1 MKKWI
6 VILLS
11 AMLVFSLAACSNT
24 ADGSG
29 QAEESAS
36 VQQAE
41 GDAPLSEQQIES
53 DSQPDESA
61 ENTADTADTTDADIL
76 VVYFSATGTTKPIA
90 EQMADILGA
99 DLNEIV
105 PAQAYSDA
113 DLDYNND
120 SCRANTEQNDS
131 ASRPE
136 ISGTVENMEQYDTVL
151 IGHPIW
157 WGEEPRIMDT
167 FMESYDW
174 SGKTL
179 VNFCTSGGSG
189 IGTATTNLRELS
201 PDANWLEGHR
211 FQSNASEDDIRE
223 WLDNIGVSH

>member
-1 MKKWI
+1 MKKRI

-11 AMLVFSLAACSNT
+11 AMLVFLLAACGST
-24 ADGSG
+24 ADGSSHP
-29 QAEESAS
+29 EESAS
-36 VQQAE
+36 DQQTGSA
-41 GDAPLSEQQIES
+41 SR
-53 DSQPDESA
+53 QPDESA
-61 ENTADTADTTDADIL
+61 ENTADTAATDIL

-99 DLNEIV
+99 DLYEIV
-105 PAQAYSDA
+105 PENPYSDA
-113 DLDYNND
+113 DLNYNND
-120 SCRANTEQNDS
+120 SCRANTEQNNS

-167 FMESYDW
+167 FMESYGW

-189 IGTATTNLRELS
+189 IGTATANLRELS

-211 FQSNASEDDIRE
+211 FHSNASEDDIRE
-223 WLDNIGVSH
+223 WLDNIGVLN